1 MGKNRISFFQSI
13 KGKILIPVIILLAIL
28 GTVSFIG
35 ISILL
40 NFTNTTVG
48 ENSKKVFDNTIDERV
63 NENVNLVYSSILTI
77 ADRAL
82 QEVSFFTKIPEI
94 QNAYRIALAGDIED
108 ENSPESQEARELLRI
123 QLRPYMDGFKE
134 YTGRSLIKI
143 HFHLPNARS
152 LTRLWR
158 EGYQTTRN
166 GVKVDI
172 SDDLSSFRNTV
183 LQINSGSHKP
193 ITGIEV
199 GRGGFAI
206 RGLAPLTETNGKH
219 LGSVEILFAFNEIF
233 DIIKT
238 SGQVEYAVYM
248 DEEQLLIAKSL
259 ADPEKYPVLD
269 NTYILTD
276 ATNKEVT
283 NPLSSLTILNNG
295 REEVYSEEIGDFIVS
310 TFPIW
315 DFSGKTVGV
324 MLQSMNVAKQR
335 ADFAT
340 ARQNMAILSKTV
352 SNGTGIGFLLAIIV
366 LSIII
371 ILIINK
377 IIKPLTKLNN
387 YAGMIAEGN
396 FNISIEKKLT
406 SRKDE
411 TGILSES
418 FSKVIESLQYKSS
431 MVEEVAQGDLTADV
445 ILASENDM
453 LGHSLVKMNE
463 SLNSLL
469 SRVNNS
475 IDQVNS
481 GADQVAQASQ
491 SLSQGATEQASSLEE
506 ISASITQINSQS
518 KQNAENATEAN
529 AIAKQAVIDAEKGNK
544 QMEDLRI
551 AMEKI
556 NASSDQIKKIVKVID
571 DIAFQTN
578 LLALNA
584 NVEAARAGK
593 YGKGFAVV
601 ADEVRNLAVR
611 SSKAVKET
619 TEMVEES
626 IKNITAGNKG
636 VEHTS
641 NQLESIMTGSSKIA
655 DFLEEITMASKE
667 QAQAID
673 QITTGL
679 DQIDE
684 VTQSNTASAE
694 ESAAASEELASQSQE
709 LKKMIATFKLKQ
721 SYSAND
727 PKQLGYQ
734 PVLVEKK
741 QQRSIETGIRPV
753 DPSEAIALDDEDF
766 DRF

>member
-1 MGKNRISFFQSI
+1 MEKKQIFFFNSI
-13 KGKILIPVIILLAIL
+13 KSKIVIPVIILLAIL
-28 GTVSFIG
+28 GVASFLG
-35 ISILL
+35 ISFLL
-40 NFTNTTVG
+40 DFTNTTVG
-48 ENSKKVFDNTIDERV
+48 ENSKKVFDNTIYERI
-63 NENVNLVYSSILTI
+63 NENVNLVYSSISTI
-77 ADRAL
+77 GDKAL
-82 QEVSFFTKIPEI
+82 QEAAFFTRVPGIHS
-94 QNAYRIALAGDIED
+94 AYEIALSGNIED
-108 ENSPESQEARELLRI
+108 ENSPEGQLAREMLRI
-123 QLRPYMDGFKE
+123 ELKPFIEGYKE
-134 YTGRSLIKI
+134 QTGKSLLKL

-152 LTRLWR
+152 LVRLWR
-158 EGYQTTRN
+158 EGYQTTID

-183 LQINSGSHKP
+183 LQINSGSHEP

-206 RGLAPLTETNGKH
+206 RGIAPLADSREQH
-219 LGSVEILFAFNEIF
+219 LGSVEVLFAFNEIF

-238 SGQVEYAVYM
+238 SELVEYAVYM
-248 DEEQLLIAKSL
+248 DADQLPIAKSL
-259 ADPEKYPVLD
+259 ADPEMYPVLD
-269 NTYILTD
+269 NTYVLTD
-276 ATNKEVT
+276 ATNKEIT
-283 NPLSSLTILNNG
+283 NPLTNLSILNNG
-295 REEVYSEEIGDFIVS
+295 REEVYSEEIDNFVVS

-324 MLQSMNVAKQR
+324 MLQSMNITIQR
-335 ADFAT
+335 TAFAT
-340 ARQNMAILSKTV
+340 ARQNLTNLNKAVT
-352 SNGTGIGFLLAIIV
+352 NGTGLGFLAAIII

-371 ILIINK
+371 ILIISK
-377 IIKPLTKLNN
+377 IIKPLTILNN
-387 YAGMIAEGN
+387 YADMVAEGN
-396 FNISIEKKLT
+396 FNISIENKLV

-411 TGILSES
+411 TGVLSES
-418 FSKVIESLQYKSS
+418 FSRVIDSLQYKSS
-431 MVEEVAQGDLTADV
+431 LVEEVAQGDITADV
-445 ILASENDM
+445 KLASENDM

-491 SLSQGATEQASSLEE
+491 SLSHGATKQASSLEE
-506 ISASITQINSQS
+506 ISASVTQINSQS
-518 KQNAENATEAN
+518 KQNADNATEAN
-529 AIAKQAVIDAEKGNK
+529 TIAKQAVIDAEEGNR
-544 QMEDLRI
+544 QMEALRI

-556 NASSDQIKKIVKVID
+556 NTSSDQIKKIVKVID

-611 SSKAVKET
+611 SSQAVKET

-626 IKNITAGNKG
+626 IKNINSGNTG
-636 VEHTS
+636 VEHTAT
-641 NQLESIMTGSSKIA
+641 QLESIMTGSSKIA
-655 DFLEEITMASKE
+655 DFLEEIAIASKE
-667 QAQAID
+667 QAQSID

-694 ESAAASEELASQSQE
+694 ESAAASEELASQSIE
-709 LKKMIATFKLKQ
+709 LKKMITTFKLKQ
-721 SYSAND
+721 NFSIVP
-727 PKQLGYQ
+727 PKQIGYQ
-734 PVLVEKK
+734 QVREIKDKPV
-741 QQRSIETGIRPV
+741 SYETGIKPV
-753 DPSEAIALDDEDF
+753 DPSKVISLDDDDF